1 MLGLAQREVR
11 EMAETVNKRSFG
23 LDLVRAAAGV
33 LVLSVHFFLNNG
45 FYQTPAAG
53 GTMLLACV
61 VRMGCMTC
69 VPLFLVL
76 TGYTCVNREW
86 SKGYY
91 FKLLPVL
98 LTYLGASAVC
108 LAFRALVLQE
118 AMSPLGMVRRVLDFS
133 AAPYAW
139 YIEMYIG
146 LFLLSPFVNA
156 AWKALS
162 DKAKGALVA
171 TLFVMTALPGLT
183 NHFGQILPEWWTVI
197 YPLTY
202 YVIGAWLRERPLKA
216 KSWQLLLAWAAL
228 AAAMGAVGYFGA
240 KGGVYS
246 WLPEDNWGS
255 WSLTLQAALLF
266 SALVRVKTP
275 PKPVRWLVERLAKL
289 SLGMYLTSY
298 VADQI
303 VYPKLAAAVPAAH
316 QRLWWMLPTVFMTV
330 TISCLLAQAI
340 QWLTAA
346 VMRGLSRGRC
356 LYQTKR

>member
-1 MLGLAQREVR
+1 MS
-11 EMAETVNKRSFG
+11 ETGNKRDFG

-33 LVLSVHFFLNNG
+33 LVLSVHFFLNNE
-45 FYQTPAAG
+45 FYQTPVAG
-53 GTMLLACV
+53 GTMLLACM
-61 VRMGCMTC
+61 VRMLCMTC

-76 TGYTCVNREW
+76 TGYTCIHREW

-98 LTYLGASAVC
+98 LTYLGAGAAC

-156 AWKALS
+156 AWRALN
-162 DKAKGALVA
+162 DKAKGALA
-171 TLFVMTALPGLT
+171 LTLFVMTALPGLA
-183 NHFGQILPEWWTVI
+183 NHWGQILPEWWVTV

-202 YVIGAWLRERPLKA
+202 YVLGAWLREHPLKA
-216 KSWQLLLAWAAL
+216 KSWQLLLGWAAL
-228 AAAMGAVGYFGA
+228 AALMGAAGYFTA
-240 KGGVYS
+240 KGGPYN

-266 SALVRVKTP
+266 SALVKVRSA
-275 PKPVRWLVERLAKL
+275 PKPLTWLVERVAKL
-289 SLGMYLTSY
+289 SLGMYLVSY
-298 VADQI
+298 IADQV
-303 VYPKLAAAVPAAH
+303 VYPRLIAAVPAAH
-316 QRLWWMLPTVFMTV
+316 RRLWWMPLTVLATV
-330 TISCLLAQAI
+330 TLSCLMAQVI
-340 QWLTAA
+340 HWLVQA
-346 VMRGLSRGRC
+346 VMRGLNTLRKGREAS
-356 LYQTKR
+356 